1 MHTIGYLGPKGTFS
15 EEAALK
21 YDPEAQHIAF
31 ASIPQV
37 TAAIESSEV
46 NEAIV
51 PIENSLQ
58 GPVTDVL
65 DFLIKTKVVY
75 IKSELAIPVNN
86 CLIVARGS
94 KAGDAVVI
102 YSHPQPLGQCRQ
114 YLSKNFPMI
123 ELVASLSTARAVED
137 MLLSNRPAAAIAP
150 RRAGEIYG
158 ADIAEDRIQD
168 NPRNFTRFIVLAD
181 RDYQRTGCD
190 KTSIAFWF
198 GSDKPGI
205 LYQAMGA
212 FANRGINLMKIESR
226 PTGESLGSYVFLA
239 DVEGHRT
246 DRVIISAFREL
257 RNHTSE
263 LRLFGSY
270 PRMEKP

>member
-1 MHTIGYLGPKGTFS
+1 MQTIGYLGPMGTFS
-15 EEAALK
+15 EEAVLK
-21 YDPEAQHIAF
+21 YGSAAQRIAY

-37 TAAIESSEV
+37 TDAIESGEV
-46 NEAIV
+46 DEAIV

-58 GPVTDVL
+58 GAVTDVL
-65 DFLIKTKVVY
+65 DFLIRTKVVR
-75 IKSELAIPVNN
+75 IKNELAIPVNN
-86 CLIVARGS
+86 CLIVTRGS

-123 ELVASLSTARAVED
+123 ELVASLSTASAVED
-137 MLLSNRPAAAIAP
+137 MLSSSRSAAAIAP

-181 RDYQRTGCD
+181 DDHKRTGCD

-205 LYQAMGA
+205 LHQAMGT

-246 DRVIISAFREL
+246 DKVIISALNEL

-263 LRLFGSY
+263 LRVFGSY